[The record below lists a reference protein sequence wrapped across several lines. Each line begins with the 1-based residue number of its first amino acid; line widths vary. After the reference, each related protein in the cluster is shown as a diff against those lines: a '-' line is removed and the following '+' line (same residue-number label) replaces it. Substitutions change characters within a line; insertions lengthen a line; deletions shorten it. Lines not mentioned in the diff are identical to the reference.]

1 MSKGSVYKRKDDRFE
16 ARVYFGT
23 DSDGKRVSKSFY
35 GRSSEEAMLKLRKFV
50 KPDEVYAETQMTV
63 QELIFEWLGIMM
75 NRIKE
80 STYANYRIKA
90 EKHLI
95 PFFGIMNCGK
105 KKAMI
110 SMHLLKGSY

>member
-1 MSKGSVYKRKDDRFE
+1 
-16 ARVYFGT
+16 
-23 DSDGKRVSKSFY
+23 
-35 GRSSEEAMLKLRKFV
+35 MLKLRKFV